1 MILVLMVAGYL
12 LGSIPVAW
20 LVAKADTGQDLRM
33 LGSGNVGV
41 MNTALSV
48 HRWAGLLVFAAEIGK
63 GVLAVTMARTLEGSD
78 NAVGLTALA
87 TIIGTRWPIWLR
99 GQGGRGNTAAMAA
112 LLLISPASLAVVCV
126 LYLAARWLMHS
137 NFVAMRVS
145 LVGLPIILG
154 WLMQSWSWLL
164 LGACFCL
171 LFLGTH
177 RPETDDHLL
186 LKTRWPSFLGFW
198 MAPPRH

>member
-1 MILVLMVAGYL
+1 MIPLLIVAGYL

-20 LVAKADTGQDLRM
+20 LVAKWDTGKDLRT

-63 GVLAVTMARTLEGSD
+63 GLAAVTIARALDGSD
-78 NAVGLTALA
+78 NAIGATALA
-87 TIIGTRWPIWLR
+87 TIIGTRWPVWLR

-112 LLLISPASLAVVCV
+112 LLLISPVSLALVGA
-126 LYLAARWLMHS
+126 LYLAARLVTHS
-137 NFVAMRVS
+137 NFMAMRVS
-145 LVGLPIILG
+145 LVGLPAILG
-154 WLMQSWSWLL
+154 GIMRAWSWLFF
-164 LGACFCL
+164 GVCFSL
-171 LFLGTH
+171 LFVSTH

-186 LKTRWPSFLGFW
+186 LKSRWHSFLDFW
-198 MAPPRH
+198 TAPRRR